1 MFSFSLVAFSH
12 FRFLVE
18 DYCTVLY
25 CYELQVRQ
33 DKARIGLGKRLMTL
47 LEIAARKYKMQFVML
62 TVLLVNKD
70 ACSFYNR
77 LGYGVDGTSPQMDL
91 DTDGKDV
98 PYEILSKRLF

>member
-1 MFSFSLVAFSH
+1 MVAFTH

-18 DYCTVLY
+18 DHCTVLY

-33 DKARIGLGKRLMTL
+33 DRARLGLGKRLMTL
-47 LEIAARKYKMQFVML
+47 LEIIARKHKMQYVML
-62 TVLLVNKD
+62 TVLLVNND
-70 ACSFYNR
+70 ACEFYKR
-77 LGYGVDGTSPQMDL
+77 IGYGVDGTSPQMDL